1 LTGSKRQ
8 SPLVSPAAARA
19 REAGR
24 AAAQTVTRAQAR
36 ADALTVAQQ
45 ERLVTAR
52 NAARSAGFRGKVDP
66 AVLERWGVNEEQ
78 FLNARAL
85 VGGIKADV
93 RAVSTK
99 EADALG
105 AWLDDSDLATLSRP
119 ARLVRQADI
128 GGRVRSVRTQS
139 GYDFLET
146 LSDPETAR
154 IRKRMVESDLFSPDV
169 LAERVRAKTNLDLSD
184 DEAMNWLV
192 DRWLHEDALR
202 SLASGRIPK
211 YSDLNNLIPADQAN
225 EGYDLARLFGVDA
238 DDAAGHV
245 ASVQADAGKR
255 FAEQALGVP
264 EAGPAP
270 WSMEFGAYLR
280 ELEQVEQILSST
292 QIAEGVDGGQAF
304 AYARARIRELAP
316 AALDPTGS
324 LNPADLFEA
333 IRITAQTAG
342 LATA

>member
-1 LTGSKRQ
+1 M
-8 SPLVSPAAARA
+8 VAARDA
-19 REAGR
+19 AKAG
-24 AAAQTVTRAQAR
+24 
-36 ADALTVAQQ
+36 
-45 ERLVTAR
+45 
-52 NAARSAGFRGKVDP
+52 GFRGKVDP
-66 AVLERWGVNEEQ
+66 AVLERWKVSEEQ
-78 FLNARAL
+78 FLNARAI

-93 RAVSTK
+93 RAISTK

-105 AWLDDSDLATLSRP
+105 AWLDDSDLASLSRP
-119 ARLVRQADI
+119 ARLVRQTDVL
-128 GGRVRSVRTQS
+128 GRTRSVRTQS

-154 IRKRMVESDLFSPDV
+154 VRNRMVGSDLFSPDV
-169 LAERVRAKTNLDLSD
+169 LAERVRVKTNLDLSD
-184 DEAMNWLV
+184 DEAMNWVV

-211 YSDLNNLIPADQAN
+211 YADINNLIPGDYAN
-225 EGYDLARLFGVDA
+225 EGYDLGRLFGVDVN
-238 DDAAGHV
+238 DAAGHV
-245 ASVQADAGKR
+245 ASVQAEAGQR
-255 FAEQALGVP
+255 FAAQALGVP

-270 WSMEFGAYLR
+270 WTMEFGAYLR

-292 QIAEGVDGGQAF
+292 QVAEGIDPGPVF

-324 LNPADLFEA
+324 LNPADLFEM